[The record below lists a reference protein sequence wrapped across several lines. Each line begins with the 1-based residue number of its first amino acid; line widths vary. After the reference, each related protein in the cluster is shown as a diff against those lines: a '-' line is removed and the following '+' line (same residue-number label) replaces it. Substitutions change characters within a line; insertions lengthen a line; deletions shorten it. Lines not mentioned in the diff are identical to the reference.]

1 MSSRSTI
8 VHSPPSCLKPL
19 SPSSLVL
26 MLFSTLFTGSL
37 YFSLRRQSLGTSL
50 VLFFQRIN
58 QANQRRVFN
67 YVNFDLQNKN
77 LLRGIRLLQSLALFR
92 GLQTV
97 FIAQIEKGAEPFELT
112 LVISVISATFSNHEY
127 DKISKG
133 CSFFV
138 SCGRPT

>member
-19 SPSSLVL
+19 SRSSLVL

-50 VLFFQRIN
+50 VLFFQGIN

-77 LLRGIRLLQSLALFR
+77 LLLQSLALFR

>member
-19 SPSSLVL
+19 SHSSLVL

-77 LLRGIRLLQSLALFR
+77 LLRGIRFLQSLALYR

-127 DKISKG
+127 GKISKG

>member
-19 SPSSLVL
+19 SRSSLVL

-50 VLFFQRIN
+50 VLFFQGIN

-77 LLRGIRLLQSLALFR
+77 LLLQSLALFR

-97 FIAQIEKGAEPFELT
+97 FIAQIEKGAQPFELT